1 MILLVFAGLA
11 VFGFAVPLGA
21 AVSTSRTQQ
30 LWFSRYMDA
39 EWFAELASQA
49 MATGDRQYLDA
60 ELQRRHRL
68 YDESV
73 LVVDA
78 GGVVYANTGVDADD
92 PETVG
97 LLAEARSNQYSTQ
110 PPQRLL
116 TWDPKTMLIARPI
129 GVGMDIEGAVL
140 VEASARRAQQDVADR
155 WSLIAVA
162 AWTSLA
168 LCAGLALVLSRWIL
182 RPLGRLSRAV
192 VALTETLPRSD
203 VRTPPTSMTPR
214 YGGPPEI
221 RDLAESFDTM
231 AQTVSDSV
239 ESQRQLVADTSHAI
253 RNPLAVLSI
262 RLEALHAV
270 IPAKAEN
277 SFRRASS
284 QVDRLAAILDGLLR
298 LAAAETSDGF
308 NPVRADGDWPS
319 RSNVGQILA
328 EQVEVWEAAYERA
341 GMSLSANTPPP
352 SVVVAVPED
361 AMVRILDVVL
371 SNSCRY
377 AGEGARTWVS
387 VWADPEGAT
396 ISVFDNGVGVAE
408 DEIDKLTTRFFRGK
422 SALPGGSGLGLP
434 IAAALAQRHQGR
446 LTVTAAVPHGLHVV
460 IWLPMVRF

>member
-1 MILLVFAGLA
+1 MILLIFAGLA

-30 LWFSRYMDA
+30 LWFSRYVDA
-39 EWFAELASQA
+39 EWFAKLASHA
-49 MATGDRQYLDA
+49 MSTGDRQYLDA
-60 ELQRRHRL
+60 ELQRYLRL
-68 YDESV
+68 YGERV

-92 PETVG
+92 PAMVG
-97 LLAEARSNQYSTQ
+97 ILAEARSNRYSTR

-116 TWDPKTMLIARPI
+116 TWDPETMLIARPI
-129 GVGMDIEGAVL
+129 GVGMDLRGAVL
-140 VEASARRAQQDVADR
+140 VEASARRAQQDIADR

-168 LCAGLALVLSRWIL
+168 LCTGLALVLSRWIL

-192 VALTETLPRSD
+192 GALTETLPRSD
-203 VRTPPTSMTPR
+203 VPTPPTSMTQPH
-214 YGGPPEI
+214 GGPPEI

-239 ESQRQLVADTSHAI
+239 ESQRQLVADTAHAI
-253 RNPLAVLSI
+253 RNPLAALSI

-270 IPAKAEN
+270 IPAKAEK

-298 LAAAETSDGF
+298 LAVAETPDGF
-308 NPVRADGDWPS
+308 NPVHAEMDWPS
-319 RSNVGQILA
+319 RCDLGKILA
-328 EQVEVWEAAYERA
+328 EQVEAWEAAYERA
-341 GMSLSANTPPP
+341 GMSLSANTLPT
-352 SVVVAVPED
+352 SVVVAAPED
-361 AMVRILDVVL
+361 ALVQILDVVL

-387 VWADPEGAT
+387 GWAEPEWAT

-408 DEIDKLTTRFFRGK
+408 EEIDKLTTRFFRGR

-434 IAAALAQRHQGR
+434 IAAALAQRYRGR
-446 LTVTAAVPHGLHVV
+446 LTVTAASPHGLHVA
-460 IWLPMVRF
+460 IRLPMAR